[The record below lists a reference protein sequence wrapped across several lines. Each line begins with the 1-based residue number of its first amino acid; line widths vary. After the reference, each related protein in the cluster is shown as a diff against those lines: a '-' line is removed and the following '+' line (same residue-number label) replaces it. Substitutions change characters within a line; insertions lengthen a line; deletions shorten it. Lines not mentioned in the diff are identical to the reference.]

1 MIEIINI
8 TFKINIYKYKA
19 RYIILYHHIVNQNYR
34 RYAFSILST
43 VSKARFNMWR
53 KTQVSPLPYPL
64 IPQHKNPIGILQV
77 IHYSLQLYPIIWIAV
92 TTEAKDEMDW
102 ESGGNVIDVVKIL

>member
-1 MIEIINI
+1 
-8 TFKINIYKYKA
+8 
-19 RYIILYHHIVNQNYR
+19 
-34 RYAFSILST
+34 
-43 VSKARFNMWR
+43 
-53 KTQVSPLPYPL
+53 L